1 MATKKN
7 TVDSKVIKKT
17 SKEKVVAEKK
27 PTIKKAPAEKKVV
40 AEKKPTIK
48 KAPAEKKVV
57 AEKKPTIKKAP
68 AEKKVVAEKKTTIKK
83 APAEK
88 KVVAEKKPTIKKA
101 PAEKKVVAEKKPTI
115 KKAPAEKKV
124 VAEKKT
130 TIKKAP
136 AEKKVVAEKKPTI
149 KKKSVLETV
158 KKINT
163 VVEERVM
170 DLVDTVRELPSN
182 YKETKLTLIMRDPDW
197 CYFYWDIS
205 DEDINQHN
213 IHSRELKVKIFQIS
227 GVDITLH
234 KEHTEVSVGHIFGDY
249 YINLQTPH
257 AYFIGELGYY
267 ENGVFTVLVRSNVV
281 YAPRDSISNIY
292 DDKWAVNEEIVKIL
306 SEPSTLR
313 VSLSSATIFELV
325 DLSGF
330 SGSSFSFF
338 NKKDN

>member
-7 TVDSKVIKKT
+7 AEDSKVIKKT

-27 PTIKKAPAEKKVV
+27 PAIKKATTEKKVV
-40 AEKKPTIK
+40 AEKKPAIK
-48 KAPAEKKVV
+48 KDTTEKKVV
-57 AEKKPTIKKAP
+57 AEKKPVIKKA
-68 AEKKVVAEKKTTIKK
+68 TT
-83 APAEK
+83 EK
-88 KVVAEKKPTIKKA
+88 KVVAEKKPAIKKA
-101 PAEKKVVAEKKPTI
+101 TTEKKVAAEKKPVI
-115 KKAPAEKKV
+115 
-124 VAEKKT
+124 
-130 TIKKAP
+130 
-136 AEKKVVAEKKPTI
+136 
-149 KKKSVLETV
+149 KKSVLETV

-170 DLVDTVRELPSN
+170 DFVDTVRELPSN

-205 DEDINQHN
+205 DNDIESHN

-234 KEHTEVSVGHIFGDY
+234 QEHTEVSVGHIYGDY
-249 YINLQTPH
+249 YVNLQTPH

-267 ENGVFTVLVRSNVV
+267 VDGVFTVLIRSNVV

-292 DDKWAVNEEIVKIL
+292 DDKWAVNEEIVKLL